1 MVLDLEIDEINAILN
16 LMGEAPTARGFWPLL
31 VKIKEQGDAQV
42 PKAPLAQE
50 S

>member
-1 MVLDLEIDEINAILN
+1 MKLDLEIDEINAILN

-42 PKAPLAQE
+42 PKEATAKE
-50 S
+50 G